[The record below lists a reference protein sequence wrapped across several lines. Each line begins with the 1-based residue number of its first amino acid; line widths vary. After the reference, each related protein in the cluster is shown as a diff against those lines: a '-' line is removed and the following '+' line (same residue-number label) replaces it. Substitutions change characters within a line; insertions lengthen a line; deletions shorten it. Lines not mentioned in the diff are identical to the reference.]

1 MLTFEILMN
10 SCTKQWHE
18 YTHHE
23 FVEKL
28 RLGTLPIT
36 NFQHYLCQDYIFLI
50 EYSKAWAYAIYN
62 SKTIDEMEFAYK
74 SLQCL
79 LSGEIELHISYCA
92 DWNIS
97 KEQVFATKQHSNNKA
112 YTDYVLSCGQN
123 GSYMDMITALAPC
136 VIGYADIGTRIVAD
150 KTTNKENNPY
160 KSWIDVYCGDD
171 FIQISEDF
179 KDFMLKIY
187 DGISQDE
194 IEKQKYIFKKATELE
209 IGFWDMGME
218 Q

>member
-10 SCTKQWHE
+10 SCTKKWHE
-18 YTHHE
+18 YTHHK

-28 RLGTLPIT
+28 RLGTLPII

-74 SLQCL
+74 RLQCL

-136 VIGYADIGTRIVAD
+136 VIGYADIGKRIVAD